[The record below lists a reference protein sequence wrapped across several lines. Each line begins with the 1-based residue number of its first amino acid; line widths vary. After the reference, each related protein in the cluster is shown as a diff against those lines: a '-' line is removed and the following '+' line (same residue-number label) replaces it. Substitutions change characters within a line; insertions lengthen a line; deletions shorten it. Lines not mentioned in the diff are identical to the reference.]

1 MADDRA
7 KEIIKEQEREETKAA
22 NFRNLY
28 QEVADHMIPHENQII
43 GVRTPGEDKSQQIF
57 DPTTRLDLEDMAS
70 GLSAVFFPPGEI
82 AFGLTVKNREIANRD
97 NVKRYLALATQ
108 ITHD

>member
-1 MADDRA
+1 MADERA

-28 QEVADHMIPHENQII
+28 QEVADHMLPRENQII

-57 DPTTRLDLEDMAS
+57 DPTAMLD
-70 GLSAVFFPPGEI
+70 
-82 AFGLTVKNREIANRD
+82 
-97 NVKRYLALATQ
+97 
-108 ITHD
+108 